1 MSKLPF
7 MFNERELSKKEIR
20 VLKELTTTRG
30 PEQAWQ
36 WLKNPKYSYFIHELF
51 ASFSRKANKIHSI
64 TKTET
69 GIRLRT
75 FISQLF
81 NIPDH
86 WSERTRG
93 QEQKLTYRTNRF
105 EETIGNIQYKLDHR
119 SAELE
124 QNILW
129 IVDLHRMV
137 DISIPHRNNNYYLSN
152 FIIMA
157 KNKLEAQSLAIT
169 MIGDPLGSN
178 ESVSNIRALG
188 HPAFFDY
195 ASHNLSQTTAM
206 LDSFEQEIIRAE
218 NTLIKAKKNKEK
230 ISYVSAIVSQAGM
243 MINGSI

>member
-1 MSKLPF
+1 

-36 WLKNPKYSYFIHELF
+36 WLKNPNSYFIHELF
-51 ASFSRKANKIHSI
+51 ASFSRKGNKIDDI
-64 TKTET
+64 TKTKT

-81 NIPDH
+81 NIPNH

-105 EETIGNIQYKLDHR
+105 EETIGNIQYKLNHR

-137 DISIPHRNNNYYLSN
+137 DNTIPYNNNNYYLSS
-152 FIIMA
+152 FIIKA
-157 KNKLEAQSLAIT
+157 KNKLEAQSLAVT
-169 MIGDPLGSN
+169 MIGGPLGSD
-178 ESVSNIRALG
+178 EPVSNIRVLG
-188 HPAFFDY
+188 HPDFFDY
-195 ASHNLSQTTAM
+195 ASHNLSQTTDM
-206 LDSFEQEIIRAE
+206 LDSFEQKIIRAKDSLTKAQE
-218 NTLIKAKKNKEK
+218 NKDKV
-230 ISYVSAIVSQAGM
+230 SYISAIVSQAGL
-243 MINGSI
+243 MINGAI